1 MRLCHQSCLLSL
13 RLLKCPLDQI
23 SWICVDKAIFA
34 ESVKYLEPNQYA
46 ALSGMH
52 KTPLWKI
59 RIHQNQEHDKYV
71 RSFRQYKE
79 KMSNDEV

>member
-1 MRLCHQSCLLSL
+1 M
-13 RLLKCPLDQI
+13 
-23 SWICVDKAIFA
+23 FA
-34 ESVKYLEPNQYA
+34 ESVKRLESNQYA

-71 RSFRQYKE
+71 RSFRQYKWE
-79 KMSNDEV
+79 VSNDEV